1 MSQLGLVLGV
11 QGNELPDKSIFTD
24 LSTQATATIINDS
37 LFLTGESFRRRRQ
50 AYCPGIYADKKGKD
64 GSCLPFYPAVP
75 KPPFI
80 SNPNFC
86 LKLVW
91 NAFAGYGYKSIIGT

>member
-50 AYCPGIYADKKGKD
+50 AYCPGIYADKKE
-64 GSCLPFYPAVP
+64 SSSPIPT
-75 KPPFI
+75 
-80 SNPNFC
+80 
-86 LKLVW
+86 
-91 NAFAGYGYKSIIGT
+91 FA